1 MKAWWPTYGRHDSD
15 RQFHLLL
22 IDADTFPDISPSPT
36 TETAPDPEATAKT
49 QALFKL
55 AENEDVTDYAAEK
68 EDQAKEAR
76 GEEFEPTEERLDRI
90 KRAMEKARED
100 TQQARQSEPTELDQQ
115 LTEAEQA
122 WQEQQAQEQ
131 FLEQQRATTLD
142 ESRFTAKVWRD
153 VSVCH

>member
-1 MKAWWPTYGRHDSD
+1 
-15 RQFHLLL
+15 
-22 IDADTFPDISPSPT
+22 
-36 TETAPDPEATAKT
+36 
-49 QALFKL
+49 
-55 AENEDVTDYAAEK
+55 
-68 EDQAKEAR
+68 
-76 GEEFEPTEERLDRI
+76 
-90 KRAMEKARED
+90 MEKARED